1 MKTIQQQ
8 VGGRPLSA
16 VTPEKNAD
24 ISGSGPVMEDDK
36 YVQQLREAGEMSPD
50 LTMKCIVESWKVLPE
65 ETRAELKRLLIE
77 SEENGSVP
85 GGDTAGGGGGLI
97 EARNASFKPLS
108 GYDFAEPEPLARAP
122 KNVFVFKGK
131 EQQVLG
137 WRNVFD
143 LPVQYDVELCPSL
156 LSPESRTL
164 SHRFLP
170 EDGPRRRFVVIDEAV
185 SELYGAKMTKNFGD
199 HGVEVHYVVLPG
211 EEANKRME
219 AVDKIL
225 EELCRFGLRRREPI
239 LAVGG
244 GVLLDIVGMAASLYR
259 RGVPFVRVPTTL
271 LALVDASVGV
281 KNGVDYCSCSMGP
294 QKNRVGT
301 FYAPVGAFLDKSFI
315 ATQDERNVIN
325 GLGEIMK
332 LALVRSTELFSL
344 LEMHGPRLVRERF
357 QGADGV
363 SDRVIELSVQIM
375 LEELGPNLWE
385 HKLERCVDYGHTF
398 SKIIE
403 MEPAADIMHGE
414 AVNVDGFLCLVIA
427 KRRGMISEAVLE
439 RVFRVMKN
447 IGLPT
452 IHKGVELALM
462 VKGLS
467 DAVEHRH
474 GKQRVPLLKGGVGSS
489 VCVNDI
495 DAEELKGAIEEAWAL
510 HNDNIISA

>member
-1 MKTIQQQ
+1 MKTIQEQ

-16 VTPEKNAD
+16 VTPEKTMDAP
-24 ISGSGPVMEDDK
+24 SGQATVDDEGA
-36 YVQQLREAGEMSPD
+36 QQLREAGGAAMPPD
-50 LTMKCIVESWKVLPE
+50 LTMKCIVEAWNVLPA
-65 ETRAELKRLLIE
+65 ETRSELQRLLIE
-77 SEENGSVP
+77 SETSSGVP
-85 GGDTAGGGGGLI
+85 GGDTAGGSLK
-97 EARNASFKPLS
+97 EDEESFQPLN
-108 GYDFAEPEPLARAP
+108 GHDHAKPEPLARAP
-122 KNVFVFKGK
+122 KNVFVFRGK
-131 EQQVLG
+131 QQQVLG

-143 LPVQYDVELCPSL
+143 LPIQYDVELCPGL
-156 LSPESRTL
+156 LSRESATL
-164 SHRFLP
+164 SNRFRP

-185 SELYGAKMTKNFGD
+185 SEVYGAKMSANFD
-199 HGVEVHYVVLPG
+199 NHGVEVRYVVLPG

-219 AVDKIL
+219 AVDTIL

-315 ATQDERNVIN
+315 ATQDERNIIN

-344 LEMHGPRLVRERF
+344 LELHGARLVRERF

-427 KRRGMISEAVLE
+427 KRRGMITEAVLD
-439 RVFRVMKN
+439 RVFRVMKS

-452 IHKGVELALM
+452 IHESVQLAPM
-462 VKGLS
+462 VKGLA

-474 GKQRVPLLKGGVGSS
+474 GKQRVPLLKGCIGSS

-495 DAEELKGAIEEAWAL
+495 NPDELKGAIAEAWAL
-510 HNDNIISA
+510 HGDNEDAKP

>member
-1 MKTIQQQ
+1 Q

-16 VTPEKNAD
+16 VTPEKTMDAPSSQPTVDNEGA
-24 ISGSGPVMEDDK
+24 
-36 YVQQLREAGEMSPD
+36 QQLREAGGAAMPPD
-50 LTMKCIVESWKVLPE
+50 LTMKCIVEAWNVLPA
-65 ETRAELKRLLIE
+65 ETRSELKRLLIE
-77 SEENGSVP
+77 SETSSGVP
-85 GGDTAGGGGGLI
+85 GGDTAGGSLI
-97 EARNASFKPLS
+97 EDEESFQPLN
-108 GYDFAEPEPLARAP
+108 GYDYAKPEPLARAP
-122 KNVFVFKGK
+122 NNVFVFRGK
-131 EQQVLG
+131 QQQVLG

-143 LPVQYDVELCPSL
+143 LPIQYDVELCPGL
-156 LSPESRTL
+156 LSPQSATL
-164 SHRFLP
+164 SNRFRP

-185 SELYGAKMTKNFGD
+185 SEVYGAKMSANFAN
-199 HGVEVHYVVLPG
+199 HGVEVRYVVLPG
-211 EEANKRME
+211 EE
-219 AVDKIL
+219 
-225 EELCRFGLRRREPI
+225 
-239 LAVGG
+239 
-244 GVLLDIVGMAASLYR
+244 
-259 RGVPFVRVPTTL
+259 
-271 LALVDASVGV
+271 
-281 KNGVDYCSCSMGP
+281 
-294 QKNRVGT
+294 KNRVGT

-315 ATQDERNVIN
+315 ATQDERNIIN

-344 LEMHGPRLVRERF
+344 LELHGARLVRERF

-427 KRRGMISEAVLE
+427 KRRGMITEAVLD
-439 RVFRVMKN
+439 RVFRVMKS

-452 IHKGVELALM
+452 IHESVQLAPM
-462 VKGLS
+462 VKGLV

-474 GKQRVPLLKGGVGSS
+474 GKQRVPLLKGGIGSS

-495 DAEELKGAIEEAWAL
+495 NPDELKGAIAEAWAL
-510 HNDNIISA
+510 HGDNEDAKP